1 MATGLIAANAF
12 MQIAFP
18 CLGTLL
24 FISKSLRRRRA
35 IDSSHSSS
43 LQRAI
48 AADGCHDRGT

>member
-48 AADGCHDRGT
+48 AADGCHDRGA